1 MISKYSED
9 QIKQRASIAEVVGDY
24 VKLKKS
30 GADYEAC
37 CPFHDEKTPSFKVHT
52 AKQIFKCFG
61 CGTSGDSVAFVMKH
75 ENKTYPESLE
85 ILAKKYNIA
94 IEYDTP
100 QPKREYKRPQTPK
113 FALSD
118 LSLTYLSSRK
128 ISPEIC
134 QLFKVSTTTEWM
146 PKAKAEVECIC
157 FNYYRGDEL
166 INIKYRAKDKDF
178 KLAKDAELIFYN
190 LNSLKDAEIGII
202 VEGEI
207 DAMSVAESFKLYPQ
221 HTSKMGVVSVPN
233 GANVQGAMKLE
244 YLDNCYEHFSH
255 LTEIIIFTDN
265 DEAGMRLRDELGR
278 RLGMH
283 RCKIAKHVD
292 GCKDANEVLVKHG
305 SAEVLKCI
313 TGRIEFP
320 IKGIVNVN
328 NIHDDVLSYYV
339 HGYPDGYKIG
349 IPSLDDMFKIML
361 GNLTIITG
369 IPSSGKSEFTD
380 YMLSELSRNHGWRW
394 GICSFENQPVSLH
407 VTKVMEKYVGKSFNY
422 RYDENER
429 MNKSEF
435 DNSFNFVSEYFTFI
449 DIETADITIDGL
461 LEKFAELVLRRGING
476 VLIDPWNRIESKK
489 QRGQNEGEYINECLT
504 KIKNFAL
511 KYRVHVFLIAHP
523 TKMPK
528 VNGRFDIPNLYSISG
543 SAHFYNQTD
552 NGITVYRDI
561 DDTVSIFI
569 QKIRFSWLGKIGECK
584 FTFDI
589 GRRKYVAMG
598 EPDPLIKVI
607 PDNPHAGIKQIVKF
621 QDIPF

>member
-61 CGTSGDSVAFVMKH
+61 CGTSGDAVAFVMKH
-75 ENKTYPESLE
+75 QQKTYPEALE
-85 ILAKKYNIA
+85 ILAKRYNIA

-100 QPKREYKRPQTPK
+100 QPKREYKRPQMPK
-113 FALSD
+113 FGLSTTA
-118 LSLTYLSSRK
+118 LTYLSSRK

-134 QLFKVSTTTEWM
+134 QQFKVSTTTEWM
-146 PKAKAEVECIC
+146 PKAKLEVECIC
-157 FNYYRGDEL
+157 FNYFRKDEL
-166 INIKYRAKDKDF
+166 INVKYRAKDKDF

-190 LNSLKDAEIGII
+190 LDSLKNAEYAII
-202 VEGEI
+202 VEGEV
-207 DAMSVAESFKLYPQ
+207 DALSVAECYKNKPNKKK
-221 HTSKMGVVSVPN
+221 TGIVSVPN

-244 YLDNCYEHFSH
+244 YLDNCYKEFEHIKQ
-255 LTEIIIFTDN
+255 IILFTDN
-265 DEAGMRLRDELGR
+265 DEAGVKLRDELGR
-278 RLGMH
+278 RLGYN
-283 RCKIAKHVD
+283 RCFIVVNYK
-292 GCKDANEVLVKHG
+292 GFKDANEILCKAGEEDVMN
-305 SAEVLKCI
+305 AI
-313 TGRIEFP
+313 ATATEFP
-320 IKGIVNVN
+320 IKGVVDVE
-328 NIHDDVLSYYV
+328 NIHNDVLSYYV

-429 MNKSEF
+429 MSKPEF
-435 DNSFNFVSEYFTFI
+435 DSSFSFVSEYFTFI

-476 VLIDPWNRIESKK
+476 ILIDPWNRIESKK

-511 KYRVHVFLIAHP
+511 KYKVHVFLIAHP

-589 GRRKYVAMG
+589 GRRKYVAIG
-598 EPDPLIKVI
+598 EPDPMIKVV
-607 PDNPHAGIKQIVKF
+607 PDNPQSGIKQIVKF